1 MNKIKLEEFLIN
13 KYGSF
18 NIYHSYKVVHG
29 ELNQNGYLSK
39 VRLKMYYLINGSSDG
54 DISYDKHIATYFLQD
69 KRSIIFN
76 S

>member
-18 NIYHSYKVVHG
+18 NIYHSYKVVNV

-39 VRLKMYYLINGSSDG
+39 VRLK
-54 DISYDKHIATYFLQD
+54 F
-69 KRSIIFN
+69 II
-76 S
+76 

>member
-18 NIYHSYKVVHG
+18 NIYHSYKVVDG
-29 ELNQNGYLSK
+29 ALNQNGYLSK
-39 VRLKMYYLINGSSDG
+39 IRLKMYYLINGSSDG

-69 KRSIIFN
+69 KRSVIF
-76 S
+76 